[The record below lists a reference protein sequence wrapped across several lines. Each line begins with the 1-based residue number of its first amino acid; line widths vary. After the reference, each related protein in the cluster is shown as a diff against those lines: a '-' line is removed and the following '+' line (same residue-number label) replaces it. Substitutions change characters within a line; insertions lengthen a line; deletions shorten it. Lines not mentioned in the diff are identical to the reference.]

1 MCYIY
6 NQMQC
11 VVPKISLPSVRRVNP
26 KFQGK
31 GGSHTPKF
39 WDPISGFWH
48 IQDINPLTPG
58 AFFQTHIFWTF
69 WRQPMGQSSLNLFK
83 TAFAT
88 WWYAVLHLAL
98 RYFAFLLRRV
108 LKSKF
113 WVTYIHLEAFQRF
126 WIFSLAFLF
135 ILSFCISDWP
145 SIRLASSS
153 KISEKVS
160 LRWVIFTTE

>member
-69 WRQPMGQSSLNLFK
+69 WRQPMCQSSLNLFK
-83 TAFAT
+83 KAFAT
-88 WWYAVLHLAL
+88 WWYAFLHQHCVISHFWSGMCWNPNFEWPIYIL
-98 RYFAFLLRRV
+98 RLFRVFEFFLCLSFFFLSCLFAAVIDHLLGLLPV
-108 LKSKF
+108 LK
-113 WVTYIHLEAFQRF
+113 
-126 WIFSLAFLF
+126 FLRKY
-135 ILSFCISDWP
+135 LWDG
-145 SIRLASSS
+145 
-153 KISEKVS
+153 
-160 LRWVIFTTE
+160 